1 MIEVVREDQVVYIRL
16 NRPEVRNAWNPDMI
30 RELISAFGSVSSGSV
45 NAVVIRGNGG
55 VFSAGADLRWLKS
68 SGNLSYEENLTENRI
83 ISDLMEACRNIPV
96 PVISVAEGAVYGG
109 ALGIISLSD
118 WVLAEKQTKFC
129 FSEARLG
136 IAPAIIM
143 PYVLRRIPLVAA
155 RHLMFTAKVFTAKE
169 AVKAGLADFTGTSQE
184 IDLELNSLLDVLR
197 SMPNQALTEI
207 KRLSDRIT
215 GVLPEDIREMT
226 LRSLA
231 RLKSSEEAQKRL
243 NGFFNK

>member
-1 MIEVVREDQVVYIRL
+1 MIEIVREDQVVHIRL
-16 NRPEVRNAWNPDMI
+16 NRPEVKNAWNPEMI
-30 RELISAFGSVSSGSV
+30 RELVSAFGSISVNSV

-55 VFSAGADLRWLKS
+55 TFSAGADLKWLKN
-68 SGNLSYEENLTENRI
+68 SGNLSFEENLRENKT
-83 ISDLMEACRNIPV
+83 ISELMEACRNIPV

-118 WVLAEKQTKFC
+118 WVLAEKHTKFC

-143 PYVLRRIPLVAA
+143 PYVLRRIPLVTA
-155 RHLMFTAKVFTAKE
+155 RHLMFTAKVFTADE
-169 AVKAGLADFTGTSQE
+169 AVQAGLADFTGSSE
-184 IDLELNSLLDVLR
+184 EVEVELKALLDVLKA
-197 SMPNQALTEI
+197 MPNQALSEI

-215 GVLPEDIREMT
+215 GVLQEDIREMT